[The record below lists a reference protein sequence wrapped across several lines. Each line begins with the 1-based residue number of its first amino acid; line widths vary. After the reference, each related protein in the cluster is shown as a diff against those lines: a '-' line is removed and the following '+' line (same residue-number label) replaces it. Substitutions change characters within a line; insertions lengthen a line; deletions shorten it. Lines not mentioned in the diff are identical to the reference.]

1 MNDIE
6 DCQRL
11 GKMDPKNTI
20 VWFVNCKFWYE
31 ALDNKLKLRKVDMT
45 KLGFQATN
53 TWLGN
58 AGNSKEQV
66 KFLVVGV
73 PKGLSS
79 WGTISIMHDSN
90 ITDLYPDFV
99 FRKGQNQGG
108 NR

>member
-66 KFLVVGV
+66 KFIVVGV
-73 PKGLSS
+73 PKGLWVEALSQLCMIV
-79 WGTISIMHDSN
+79 T
-90 ITDLYPDFV
+90 
-99 FRKGQNQGG
+99 
-108 NR
+108 